1 MSESNAFAPDVSE
14 MGKHLF
20 FVILGAV
27 ILIIVLIAIHF
38 FVFKKHKKVSIVKH
52 SYETSMVSDTQ
63 PHKPVENTVL
73 DFPQDE
79 LKYSFTFFLEISDFY
94 SNKGY
99 WKCIMIKGDSFNDLK
114 KATLCVN
121 SLPDVGRHSDI
132 TNCFQNEP
140 VCDYFAG
147 TDNETKCATFLRKLK
162 RKNRIR

>member
-1 MSESNAFAPDVSE
+1 MLLLQMFLRWENTYFCNFRCCDFNYSVNCYS
-14 MGKHLF
+14 
-20 FVILGAV
+20 
-27 ILIIVLIAIHF
+27 F

-114 KATLCVN
+114 KQLYV
-121 SLPDVGRHSDI
+121 
-132 TNCFQNEP
+132 
-140 VCDYFAG
+140 
-147 TDNETKCATFLRKLK
+147 
-162 RKNRIR
+162 